1 MKQTEKVSIGGYPF
15 TLERDAYERLNGYI
29 EDIRNTYRD
38 NAYVNEITAD
48 IEQRIAELFMER
60 CGKDRIVDYSAV
72 DTVINRIGSPAELA
86 DEEKKEAQEEQDSAA
101 TRDRSPKDSPKR
113 LFRDRD
119 KRVLGGVCSG
129 LGAYF
134 NTDAVLVRLAYI
146 LLAVIMSI
154 LFSSLNVFADSIAAA
169 VFISIAAYVIL
180 WIIIPAARTVEEKC
194 RMYRKPIDISQFQ
207 SKFESGVK
215 EAATEVRT
223 SPALHSI
230 GRAISAVTGTA
241 AVISGV
247 AILLFCAMYDLV
259 PGLMAKY
266 TDLGRITLHGP
277 ETILYQAISDPV
289 FWWMSIGAAGLLAIW
304 AIYNG
309 ILLIFN
315 LRAPKW
321 RPGTI
326 IFILFILSL
335 LATAAWIIRRLVII
349 GALI

>member
-1 MKQTEKVSIGGYPF
+1 MKQTEKVSIGGYQF

-38 NAYVNEITAD
+38 NEYVNEITAD

-60 CGKDRIVDYSAV
+60 CGKGHIVDYRAV
-72 DTVINRIGSPAELA
+72 DAVIDRIGSPAELA
-86 DEEKKEAQEEQDSAA
+86 GEEKKEAQEQQD
-101 TRDRSPKDSPKR
+101 RDPGQDRSQKDSPKR

-119 KRVLGGVCSG
+119 RRVLGGVCSG
-129 LGAYF
+129 IGAYF
-134 NTDAVLVRLAYI
+134 DIDAVLVRLAYI
-146 LLAVIMSI
+146 ILTVIMSI
-154 LFSSLNVFADSIAAA
+154 LFSSLHVFGDGIAAA
-169 VFISIAAYVIL
+169 VCISIAAYGIL

-207 SKFESGVK
+207 SKFENGVK
-215 EAATEVRT
+215 EAAAEVRS

-230 GRAISAVTGTA
+230 GRAISAVIGTA
-241 AVISGV
+241 AVVAGV
-247 AILLFCAMYDLV
+247 AILLFCAMYDLM
-259 PGLMAKY
+259 PGLISKY

-277 ETILYQAISDPV
+277 EAVLYQAISDPV

-309 ILLIFN
+309 ILLIFD

-335 LATAAWIIRRLVII
+335 LVTAAWMIRRLVII